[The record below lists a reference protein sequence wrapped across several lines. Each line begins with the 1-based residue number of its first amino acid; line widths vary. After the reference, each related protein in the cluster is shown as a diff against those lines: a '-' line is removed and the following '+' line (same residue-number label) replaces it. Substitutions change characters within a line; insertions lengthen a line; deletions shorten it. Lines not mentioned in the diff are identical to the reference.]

1 MKNTTT
7 KTLEEQP
14 LKKQKITTT
23 QEKHPITKN
32 LHKLFLSDLKHIYWA
47 EKALSKVLPIIIKKA
62 DSDILAEVLTD
73 HAKGN
78 KGHLAQLKT
87 VFSTVGKKAKTQ
99 KCDTMSDL
107 IKEIESKVKKSDKGI
122 MRDTNIIVTV
132 QKMTFYEIA
141 KYSALY
147 ALAKNLDEN
156 TAADLLHETLEQEHA
171 ADAKLLD
178 FTLSFFKTHKTVKKE
193 KTHLKKVDTQVDVVH
208 PYLIK
213 TNNRQVKAIRIVE
226 IQYKEGDN
234 LRLSTESG
242 QTLPPLSIN
251 INLSALQV

>member
-7 KTLEEQP
+7 KTLKEQP
-14 LKKQKITTT
+14 LKKQETDNT
-23 QEKHPITKN
+23 QQKNPITKN
-32 LHKLFLSDLKHIYWA
+32 LQKLFLSDLKHIYWA
-47 EKALSKVLPIIIKKA
+47 EKALAKALPKMIKKA
-62 DSDILAEVLTD
+62 DSDTLVAVLTH

-78 KGHLAQLKT
+78 KGHLTQLKT
-87 VFSTVGKKAKTQ
+87 VFSTIGKKAKTQ

-107 IKEIESKVKKSDKGI
+107 IKEIESKVKKSDKGVHQ
-122 MRDTNIIVTV
+122 DTNIIVTV
-132 QKMTFYEIA
+132 QKMTYYEIL

-147 ALAKNLDEN
+147 ALAKNLEEN
-156 TAADLLHETLEQEHA
+156 AAADLLHETLEQEHE

-178 FTLSFFKTHKTVKKE
+178 FTLTFFKTHKTVKKE
-193 KTHLKKVDTQVDVVH
+193 KTQLEEVDTQIDVVH
-208 PYLIK
+208 PYLVEANI
-213 TNNRQVKAIRIVE
+213 RQVKSIRIVD